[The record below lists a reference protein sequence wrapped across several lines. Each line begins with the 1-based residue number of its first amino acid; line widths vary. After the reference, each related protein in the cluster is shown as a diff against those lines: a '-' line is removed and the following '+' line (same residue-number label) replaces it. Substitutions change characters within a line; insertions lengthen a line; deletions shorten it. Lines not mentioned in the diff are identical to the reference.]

1 MQERQVRNISH
12 FFVASV
18 SLRKVRDRHEQTLL
32 ARVNTPHEPLI
43 KGPSAMRN
51 RILIAWTLIAAT
63 IAMMVTITQID
74 TGSTTQSAGPETAN
88 AVPPST
94 VEVIE
99 EPVGEPDL
107 ASSPQRSQPATPDQV
122 DFVVDPTIAPARPAA
137 EPLDGSTESRP
148 IARLRSTAG
157 IESDI
162 VLDELL
168 VAFTND
174 DDLDAFLDRWSA
186 TVLEADADE
195 VNGLTD
201 YLVRIDP
208 STAQRDR
215 LAADLVTVEPH
226 HIGTMSASDDTAF
239 SLLAIAGYEI
249 VNYGTEISL
258 NWLNESTSVSTGS
271 TSEDPAL
278 DEPDAF
284 NFEWISS
291 ASAQQSGIDAAWQLL
306 DKAVGTRIKMMIVD
320 RGFVQNQDFPA
331 VRKIRHGSWGRA
343 DDSVCSD
350 GKVCGFHGTD
360 VVIAAMGRADNGF
373 GGAGPASYIADLIA
387 VRRADTARKTFK
399 NIKKVAKEER
409 PHIINMS
416 FGGAITALQGTA
428 ERKYGRWMRSVRDD
442 SGALLFAAAGNA
454 GIDVDS
460 GDSLI
465 APCELEGVVCVGGMG
480 DDGMV
485 SPGSNFGTKQG
496 GGSVEI
502 YGPMCTLGL
511 ANPNIPGDG
520 TTERTCGTSVASPV
534 VAGVA
539 AMVRAANP
547 TLGPKEVWQ
556 IIKDTAHTRNLGSQI
571 GGGHHRSIDAY
582 RAVATAMG
590 KPYTEPV
597 IEITGPDA
605 NGDYKPDDQYQF
617 SATAKNFAGIDLP
630 IQWRHGDGTDI
641 NPVPQV
647 EPINLGNLHPGT
659 HVFHAWAT
667 DLFGNRVYDTIEIE
681 VANTPPRVSIS
692 SPAANTYRYTVEQ
705 IVLDGSTRDDDDLG
719 QSLND
724 GQVTWT
730 VRSQDGGAVVFNSPG
745 HSRTIPANTLAAGDY
760 SVEFS
765 GKDVG
770 GITVSDTTLLTILD
784 VPVGESLPAV
794 TMHSP
799 EVGEAHGVEGGT
811 VPIRLHASASDSQ
824 DGVLDGTRMRW
835 IAEQGHT
842 RIVLCEGND
851 LAEGDGGLATIT
863 DCSDVTVQMS
873 IPPLAPD
880 NNRWIVTVEAID
892 SAGLPGRVTRT
903 LEIHAV
909 AG

>member
-1 MQERQVRNISH
+1 M
-12 FFVASV
+12 
-18 SLRKVRDRHEQTLL
+18 
-32 ARVNTPHEPLI
+32 

-51 RILIAWTLIAAT
+51 RILIAWTVIAVAIAAV
-63 IAMMVTITQID
+63 VTITQI
-74 TGSTTQSAGPETAN
+74 STDSTSESGGPDTAN
-88 AVPPST
+88 AVPPAS
-94 VEVIE
+94 VEVVE
-99 EPVGEPDL
+99 ESVGEPDVT
-107 ASSPQRSQPATPDQV
+107 SSPQTGTPDQV
-122 DFVVDPTIAPARPAA
+122 NFVVDPKIAPTRPTA
-137 EPLDGSTESRP
+137 EPLEGSTEPRP

-174 DDLDAFLDRWSA
+174 DDLDAFLDRWDGI
-186 TVLEADADE
+186 VLEADIDE
-195 VNGLTD
+195 ANGLTD

-239 SLLAIAGYEI
+239 SLLAIASHEI
-249 VNYGTEISL
+249 VNYGTEVSL
-258 NWLNESTSVSTGS
+258 NWMNESTSVSTGS

-278 DEPDAF
+278 NESDAF

-291 ASAQQSGIDAAWQLL
+291 AGAQQSGIDAAWQLL

-320 RGFVQNQDFPA
+320 RGFVQNQDFPT
-331 VRKIRHGSWGRA
+331 VRKIRHGSWGA
-343 DDSVCSD
+343 DNAVCSD
-350 GKVCGFHGTD
+350 GNVCAYHGTD

-373 GGAGPASYIADLIA
+373 GSAGPASYIADLIA
-387 VRRADTARKTFK
+387 VRRADTTWRVFK

-416 FGGAITALQGTA
+416 SGASITTFQGTA
-428 ERKYGRWMRSVRDD
+428 ERMYGRWMRSVRDD
-442 SGALLFAAAGNA
+442 FGALFFAAAGNS

-465 APCELEGVVCVGGMG
+465 APCELEGVVCVGGMN
-480 DDGMV
+480 DDGTL
-485 SPGSNFGTKQG
+485 SPGSNFGTNQG

-502 YGPMCTLGL
+502 YGPMCTLVL
-511 ANPNIPGDG
+511 KNPGIPGDG
-520 TTERTCGTSVASPV
+520 TAERTCGTSVASPV

-539 AMVRAANP
+539 AMVMAANP

-556 IIKDTAHTRNLGSQI
+556 IMKETAHTRNLGSQI

-605 NGDYKPDDQYQF
+605 TGDYKPDDHYQF
-617 SATAKNFAGIDLP
+617 SATAKNFAGINLP
-630 IQWRHGDGTDI
+630 IQWRRGDGTNI
-641 NPVPQV
+641 NAVPKV

-659 HVFHAWAT
+659 HIFEAWAT
-667 DLFGNRVYDTIEIE
+667 DLFGNTVYDTIEIE
-681 VANTPPRVSIS
+681 VANTPPRVTIS
-692 SPAANTYRYTVEQ
+692 SPAANTYRYTVEP
-705 IVLDGSTRDDDDLG
+705 IVLDGSTRDDDDLD

-724 GQVTWT
+724 DQVTWT
-730 VRSQDGGAVVFNSPG
+730 VRSQNGGGVVFTSPG
-745 HSRTIPANTLAAGDY
+745 HSRTIPADTLVAGDY

-765 GKDVG
+765 GRDVG
-770 GITVSDTTLLTILD
+770 GITVTDTTLLTILD
-784 VPVGESLPAV
+784 VPAGESLPAI

-799 EVGEAHGVEGGT
+799 ELGEAHGVEGGT
-811 VPIRLHASASDSQ
+811 VPIRLHASASDVQ

-835 IAEQGHT
+835 VAEQGET
-842 RIVLCEGND
+842 RIVLCEGSD
-851 LAEGDGGLATIT
+851 LAEGDGGIATIT
-863 DCSDVTVQMS
+863 DCSDVTVQMP

-903 LEIHAV
+903 LEIHAAV
-909 AG
+909 G